1 SGVEGISTGLAT
13 PFDPADNY
21 ARLSM
26 QARIGYILNG
36 YVNIKGL
43 VSIDIFSRSGAQY
56 HVGDTLDVGRR
67 RLDVLNALRVQ
78 AAASP
83 RPVYW
88 AGIVDNVNGNSRHP
102 RVISAAK

>member
-36 YVNIKGL
+36 YVNIRGL
-43 VSIDIFSRSGAQY
+43 VSIDIFSERGAHY
-56 HVGDTLDVGRR
+56 HVGDTLDVGVLRRDLLDDLRR
-67 RLDVLNALRVQ
+67 RT
-78 AAASP
+78 AAST

-88 AGIVDNVNGNSRHP
+88 AGLVDNVNRNSHVP
-102 RVISAAK
+102 Q